1 MKKKYLRVCKDCG
14 QRFFTEGERDF
25 YKKHNL
31 KFPCR
36 CKKCRDIAKQ
46 SISANVIQEELP
58 ENLPFEI
65 IEKDKLNADAD
76 TLFIIGNGF
85 DLLHG
90 AKSSYYNFKD
100 FLGKRSELREALEYY
115 IDKEDIWGDFEDSL
129 AHIDRAKVLESLDWL
144 LEDFNATDEEDDD
157 FTYANFYL
165 SIDHTVSELD
175 MILYDLPKLF
185 KKWVK
190 ILKCKNEELQLKNI
204 INPNAK
210 YINFNYTEFL
220 ETLYFVPK
228 DNILYIHGCRKD
240 KNAHLILGHGHNPD
254 EMYDKWY
261 EEHKNMKVS
270 SDDIVSLAY
279 FSDDEQDLDLWK
291 TSNRYYAAEQAV
303 NRIEEYYENSAKK
316 TEDVLKKNESYF
328 KNITA
333 TKIFVIGHSLSF
345 VDYPYFKKIINKNA
359 SLTEWYISFHCN
371 KDIKRIEEFVK
382 NLQISEKQIK
392 IFKI

>member
-36 CKKCRDIAKQ
+36 CKKCREIAKQ
-46 SISANVIQEELP
+46 SINANIIQEELP

-100 FLGKRSELREALEYY
+100 FLGKHSELREALEYY

-144 LEDFNATDEEDDD
+144 LEDFNATDEDDD

-175 MILYDLPKLF
+175 MIYQNF
-185 KKWVK
+185 
-190 ILKCKNEELQLKNI
+190 LKN
-204 INPNAK
+204 
-210 YINFNYTEFL
+210 
-220 ETLYFVPK
+220 
-228 DNILYIHGCRKD
+228 G
-240 KNAHLILGHGHNPD
+240 
-254 EMYDKWY
+254 
-261 EEHKNMKVS
+261 
-270 SDDIVSLAY
+270 
-279 FSDDEQDLDLWK
+279 
-291 TSNRYYAAEQAV
+291 
-303 NRIEEYYENSAKK
+303 
-316 TEDVLKKNESYF
+316 
-328 KNITA
+328 
-333 TKIFVIGHSLSF
+333 
-345 VDYPYFKKIINKNA
+345 
-359 SLTEWYISFHCN
+359 
-371 KDIKRIEEFVK
+371 
-382 NLQISEKQIK
+382 
-392 IFKI
+392 